1 MEERPSTIDIE
12 KFILEVSKLEPIEF
26 FGLTKIFNIN
36 LVEEDDKKTPRKF
49 EIVLSEILDKY
60 IRLSRKQRRTII
72 KMIKSANLGKI
83 KA

>member
-1 MEERPSTIDIE
+1 MDERPSTIDIE

-60 IRLSRKQRRTII
+60 IRLSRKQRRTIL

>member
-1 MEERPSTIDIE
+1 MDERPSTIDIE
-12 KFILEVSKLEPIEF
+12 KFILEVSKLESIEF

-60 IRLSRKQRRTII
+60 IRLSRKQRRTIL

>member
-1 MEERPSTIDIE
+1 MDERPSTIDIE

-49 EIVLSEILDKY
+49 EIVLSEILDNY
-60 IRLSRKQRRTII
+60 IRLSRKQRRTIL

>member
-1 MEERPSTIDIE
+1 MDERPSTLDIE

-60 IRLSRKQRRTII
+60 IRLSRKQRRTIL